1 VPLTLRQVCF
11 VAEKIQPVIDD
22 LKAVLGLEVCYKDP
36 NVVIFGLENAL
47 LPVGMNFI
55 EVVSPVQKKT
65 AAERYLERR
74 RGDGGY
80 MILAQ
85 ADSLE
90 EHVALRARVEKMGV
104 RIAWETVYETV
115 HFMQLHPAD
124 TGGTFFQIDWDTEN
138 DHQGHWV
145 PANGKGWKEFVR
157 TGVVSEIRAA
167 ELQSPDPETLAG
179 RWSSLADIPLQKDRT
194 GNPEMQLKNAVIR
207 FVKDIDGRGEG
218 LGAIDIKVIDRK
230 KLLKKAEDRQLRISD
245 EQIMICGVR
254 INLI

>member
-1 VPLTLRQVCF
+1 MPLTLRQVCF

-22 LKAVLGLEVCYKDP
+22 LKAVFGLEVCYKDP

-47 LPVGMNFI
+47 LPVGTNFI
-55 EVVSPVQKKT
+55 EVVSPVQKKA

-90 EHVALRARVEKMGV
+90 EHVALRARAEKMGV
-104 RIAWETVYETV
+104 RVAWETVYETV

-167 ELQSPDPETLAG
+167 ELQSPDPATLAG
-179 RWSSLADIPLQKDRT
+179 RWSSLADIPLQKDRN

-218 LGAIDIKVIDRK
+218 LGAIDIKVTDRK
-230 KLLKKAEDRQLRISD
+230 KLLKNAEDRQLRISD